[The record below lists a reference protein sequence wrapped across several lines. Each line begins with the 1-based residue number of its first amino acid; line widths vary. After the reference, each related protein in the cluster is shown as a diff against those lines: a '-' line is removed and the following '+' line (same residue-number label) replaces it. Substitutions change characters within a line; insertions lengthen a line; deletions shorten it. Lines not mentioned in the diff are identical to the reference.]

1 MCTVAAVKFP
11 GTLCG
16 FGLVPTIDPGT
27 MCRHVSVAPGQ
38 ISGISLWPEI
48 HFPDFLPAAFGLD
61 EAITEFDKAEFAVVK
76 TMPVFDSRRRPFK
89 SVNQYVANRTLYFG
103 PPSTYR
109 EFAADSD
116 AELQNTEWPR
126 KKAKNQTLRSMI
138 EFDRAGQA
146 RQQQIFY
153 RWVRK
158 AYQKRYG
165 DDVDVPE
172 LIRKGM
178 SQKLADRIAE
188 VRGTVRVKK
197 VHDEAFHAGGFNPR
211 PIKFAHHYL
220 LGTLSEHATG
230 MAVDIDDK
238 QNAQLTAEEWRFIE
252 GLVGVKVNR
261 SGRWNSEAAAEGLWN
276 DIAKVNKLFVDKVA
290 AEVKRVQTERAAKE
304 KAAKEKPAAGAPTPG
319 AAPAPAAAP
328 AHAAASHPA
337 AKAAKQATPLQE
349 VLGKHSDSLSPWA
362 TTGFFHLPLEL
373 VLELHAHG
381 FTWGATFSTN
391 VDLHHFELDE

>member
-1 MCTVAAVKFP
+1 
-11 GTLCG
+11 
-16 FGLVPTIDPGT
+16 
-27 MCRHVSVAPGQ
+27 
-38 ISGISLWPEI
+38 
-48 HFPDFLPAAFGLD
+48 
-61 EAITEFDKAEFAVVK
+61 
-76 TMPVFDSRRRPFK
+76 
-89 SVNQYVANRTLYFG
+89 
-103 PPSTYR
+103 
-109 EFAADSD
+109 
-116 AELQNTEWPR
+116 
-126 KKAKNQTLRSMI
+126 MI

-158 AYQKRYG
+158 AYQKKYG

-178 SQKLADRIAE
+178 SQKLAEKIAE

-276 DIAKVNKLFVDKVA
+276 DIAKENKLFVDKVA
-290 AEVKRVQTERAAKE
+290 AEVKRIQ
-304 KAAKEKPAAGAPTPG
+304 AP
-319 AAPAPAAAP
+319 
-328 AHAAASHPA
+328 AAASHPA

-349 VLGKHSDSLSPWA
+349 VLGKHFDSLSPWA